1 MGENSPLRYEAGS
14 GDPVLLLHGFN
25 LEALLNF
32 PGLTDSQQTA
42 IGTRALRLFPSA
54 AARLADS
61 THPHDAAT

>member
-1 MGENSPLRYEAGS
+1 M
-14 GDPVLLLHGFN
+14 LLLHGFN

-42 IGTRALRLFPSA
+42 TGTRALRLFPSA

-61 THPHDAAT
+61 THPQDAAT